1 MKTRQKIKGSAKN
14 RGIEKRKIAL
24 NFFTRG
30 NEVFFSPCCTNG
42 GVALKKMLHECS
54 VAQMICCTNRKQSVY
69 LYKIV
74 LLLLILS

>member
-54 VAQMICCTNRKQSVY
+54 VAQKKMLHECSVAQMICCTNRKQSV
-69 LYKIV
+69 
-74 LLLLILS
+74 